1 MENLVQK
8 ARFRACLPQPSTW
21 YGCRQADTPPQATSS
36 CRNCWSECSTY
47 LFDFFQTG
55 VSGSGALAPKKS
67 EGLVTESARQIWAAA
82 LGQLQLEIPRPNY
95 ETWLRPTSA
104 VELENEILTIST
116 PSPFAA
122 EMLEKRLSGTIH
134 RTVSKVAGRK
144 IQIVFSVRGA
154 NGNEPEPTKAGEVQT
169 VNKHSNLYEK
179 TGEHIF
185 EGADPDFYTNT
196 YSLKD
201 DFSFDKFVVAPSNRL
216 AQAAAAKVS
225 ESPGSIYNPLYIYSE
240 VGLGKTHLLHAIG
253 HELSLRGLKVI
264 YVSSERFTNEYIAS
278 IRNGTTED
286 FRERYR
292 GADALLIDD
301 IQFITTKPQT
311 QEGFFHTFN
320 ELHMAGKQIVVTGD
334 EPATK
339 SLLQER
345 IQSRLAGGLEVDI
358 QAPDYESRYAILQSK
373 APDCD
378 AEVLDRIAR
387 LSHQNVREL
396 EGALNRV
403 VAYSQLVGEPVSS
416 EIAEVALKSLVPDG
430 SDDEVTADQVLQ
442 AVADYTGVDVEAMMG
457 KKRDKSTSEARR
469 MAMYLLREDA
479 HLTSNRV
486 GKALGGKDHST
497 VLYAQKRFEQLLE
510 TDTSL
515 RGQLSSVRDIMQRSK
530 RTSTISN

>member
-1 MENLVQK
+1 
-8 ARFRACLPQPSTW
+8 
-21 YGCRQADTPPQATSS
+21 
-36 CRNCWSECSTY
+36 

-55 VSGSGALAPKKS
+55 ESGSGAVAQKKS

-144 IQIVFSVRGA
+144 IQIAFSVRGA
-154 NGNEPEPTKAGEVQT
+154 NGQNSEPTQPNAIET
-169 VNKHSNLYEK
+169 VSKRSNLYEND
-179 TGEHIF
+179 GERTF
-185 EGADPDFYTNT
+185 EGANPEFYSSI

-201 DFSFDKFVVAPSNRL
+201 DFSFEKFVVGPSNRL
-216 AQAAAAKVS
+216 AQAAAAKVA

-264 YVSSERFTNEYIAS
+264 YVSSERFTNEYISS
-278 IRNGTTED
+278 IRNGSTEE
-286 FRERYR
+286 FRERFR
-292 GADALLIDD
+292 GVDALLIDD

-320 ELHMAGKQIVVTGD
+320 ELHIAGKQIVVTGD

-378 AEVLDRIAR
+378 SEVLDKIAR

-403 VAYSQLVGEPVSS
+403 VAYSQLVGEPITTN
-416 EIAEVALKSLVPDG
+416 IAEVALRSLVPDS
-430 SDDEVTADQVLQ
+430 SDYEVTADQVLQ
-442 AVADYTGVDVEAMMG
+442 AVAEYTGVDVEAMMG

-530 RTSTISN
+530 RTSTVSN